1 MLWYQ
6 TLYSELLRGLR
17 VLMMMMMLSDE
28 AFSLDHD
35 RIEDSEVGCIS
46 LPARET
52 IHIVTYHF

>member
-6 TLYSELLRGLR
+6 TLYSELLCGLQ
-17 VLMMMMMLSDE
+17 VSMMMMMLSDE

-35 RIEDSEVGCIS
+35 QIEDSEVGCIS

>member
-6 TLYSELLRGLR
+6 MLYSELLHGLQ
-17 VLMMMMMLSDE
+17 VSMMMMMLSDD
-28 AFSLDHD
+28 AFWLDHNQ
-35 RIEDSEVGCIS
+35 IEDSEVGCIS